1 MDRKKEKRA
10 DPDEPLPVQAVLNER
25 LDRSTRLY
33 LHFFDT
39 FPLPLLVVNSH
50 RKIVYRNESFLKV
63 FETDDPDG
71 LLVLRPGEAMR
82 CINLASA
89 PGGCGTSPHCR
100 ECGVTRTLVKTIAG
114 STVAQQDCHLLIN
127 SGKGLKAK
135 DFRIVVSPWITGKNN
150 YFVTTFIDIEDEK
163 RRRMLER
170 IFFHDILNSA
180 GGASGLIEMLLDEV
194 PEESRA
200 TVAAARMSLFAIVEE
215 IQKQKQI
222 LTIERNEFIASC
234 ITLQGLEVIQTIA
247 AEYLAHPKAA
257 QKYIQIAEDSVNTVV
272 HTDFSLLRRV
282 IVNMLINALE
292 ATPAGGTV
300 KLGLKK
306 EGGNAVFWV
315 WNSAVMAETVK
326 LQIFKRS
333 FSTKGE
339 ERGLGTYSIRL
350 LTENYLK
357 GKTGFISEETKGTTF
372 WVKLDQDPKKPIQ

>member
-1 MDRKKEKRA
+1 
-10 DPDEPLPVQAVLNER
+10 
-25 LDRSTRLY
+25 
-33 LHFFDT
+33 
-39 FPLPLLVVNSH
+39 
-50 RKIVYRNESFLKV
+50 VYRNESFLKV